1 MRCRR
6 YVRTT
11 ITESTASTVE
21 LVHGTGKAGSEDR
34 SVVKISLGAAT
45 AANEKENESAEE
57 EHADDY
63 TCCDTTL
70 GTSGKTTMGSE
81 RVSEG
86 EELSRDDAS
95 GGRAESSGRE
105 RRCQGD
111 RRGGIA
117 GCL

>member
-1 MRCRR
+1 MRCGR
-6 YVRTT
+6 YVCTT
-11 ITESTASTVE
+11 ITKSTAPTVE
-21 LVHGTGKAGSEDR
+21 LLHRTSKAGSEDR
-34 SVVKISLGAAT
+34 SVVKISLSAAT

-63 TCCDTTL
+63 ACCDTTL
-70 GTSGKTTMGSE
+70 GTSGKTMMGSK

-95 GGRAESSGRE
+95 GGRAEGSSRE
-105 RRCQGD
+105 GRCQGD
-111 RRGGIA
+111 RRGGVA